1 MAIDWRH
8 EHHGQINGCTIKKE
22 RGVIWRY
29 FSYISSAAIEDL
41 CTYAQYNSIYGAID
55 NKQVAEYC

>member
-1 MAIDWRH
+1 M
-8 EHHGQINGCTIKKE
+8 KKE

-29 FSYISSAAIEDL
+29 FFYISSAAIEDL

-55 NKQVAEYC
+55 NKQVAEYCQLLNDN